1 MNTLNKISSKGTNH
15 NNFEVQISRKDIS
28 KIPTIGVPSWLSR
41 ESVHEALDLGV
52 VEFEPLVRCG
62 NYLNK

>member
-28 KIPTIGVPSWLSR
+28 KIPTIGVPSWLSQ
-41 ESVHEALDLGV
+41 ESVHEALDLGI
-52 VEFEPLVRCG
+52 VEFESHVGCG
-62 NYLNK
+62 NYFKK